1 MTNVKIHPVD
11 RVVHSRSVR
20 SPSTTV
26 AKRLQEVLGRDV
38 VAIITGKQPRTVSRW
53 IAGEVAPAAREQKLL
68 RDTFQVV
75 ELLAEV
81 EGPEVTRAWFI
92 GMNPQLN
99 DAAPAE
105 EIAAGNVRDV
115 MAAARAF
122 VNAG

>member
-1 MTNVKIHPVD
+1 M
-11 RVVHSRSVR
+11 
-20 SPSTTV
+20 
-26 AKRLQEVLGRDV
+26 
-38 VAIITGKQPRTVSRW
+38 SRW

-99 DAAPAE
+99 DAAPAQ